1 MTGPGR
7 TPEWVPRDGK
17 GTFASS
23 VRDGVDGSHDGMPG
37 GPKDPGA
44 HHPGGAK
51 RRSLRIEEYVDG
63 VRSGDRVTL
72 GRTITLVE
80 SNAVSHAAVAQQ
92 VLTRLLPFTGNSLR
106 VGITGVPGA
115 GKSTFIEA
123 LGCHLTAAGHR
134 VAVLAID
141 PSSSITK
148 GSVLGDKTRMERLAR
163 DPMCFIRPSPSG
175 GTLGGVTRKTRE
187 SMLVCEA
194 AGFDVILVETVGVG
208 QSEIAVRSMVD
219 FFLLLLITGAG
230 DDLQG
235 IKKGVMEL
243 ADAVVINKADGEN
256 RLRAEALRADTARAL
271 HFFPPATEGWHTP
284 VLTCSSLHGEGIAEV
299 WNAAEEFRASMS
311 QRGIVQQ
318 RRSAQML
325 DWMRS
330 MIDERLRA
338 LFSTDP
344 EIQHLLPAIERAVA
358 SGSITAAQAAEQL
371 LSTFE
376 QRHHRTSHDSNA
388 H

>member
-1 MTGPGR
+1 MDVPGR
-7 TPEWVPRDGK
+7 TPEWVPKDGK

-23 VRDGVDGSHDGMPG
+23 VRDGVEGGHDGMPG
-37 GPKDPGA
+37 VAGNSQNRLPLSA
-44 HHPGGAK
+44 R
-51 RRSLRIEEYVDG
+51 RRSLDVEEYVGG
-63 VRSGDRVTL
+63 VRSGDRVVL

-80 SNAVSHAAVAQQ
+80 SNAPAHVASARQ
-92 VLTRLLPFTGNSLR
+92 VLTKLLPFTGNSLR
-106 VGITGVPGA
+106 IGITGVPGA

-141 PSSSITK
+141 PSSSITR

-163 DPMCFIRPSPSG
+163 DPHCFIRPSPSG

-194 AGFDVILVETVGVG
+194 AGYDVILVETVGVG

-243 ADAVVINKADGEN
+243 ADAVVINKADGDN
-256 RLRAEALRADTARAL
+256 RLRAEALRADPARAL
-271 HFFPPATEGWHTP
+271 HFFPPATEGWATP
-284 VLTCSSLHGEGIAEV
+284 VLTCSALHGDGIAEV
-299 WNAAEEFRASMS
+299 WHAAEEFRAAMTE
-311 QRGIVQQ
+311 RGSLQQ
-318 RRSAQML
+318 RRNIQML

-338 LFSTDP
+338 LFATDP
-344 EIQHLLPAIERAVA
+344 EIQKVLPSIESAVA
-358 SGSITAAQAAEQL
+358 SGSMTVAHAAEQL
-371 LSTFE
+371 LTTFE
-376 QRHHRTSHDSNA
+376 QRHHRKSQ
-388 H
+388 